1 MFCLKMQKSLY
12 EWNSTALVI
21 IINEL
26 KCLSPSFIKW
36 LQTAVCSY
44 SCIQIILTLWT
55 WIIYVSVIHHYYV
68 FRSERTTFFWFLTS
82 KHLSVFDECL
92 TILCNYY
99 KPWNTIWLSR
109 FPRGRLLAE
118 PYGIGGG
125 VIVVA
130 TCIFVWITNIHTYI
144 SVILLTWSWISF
156 SH

>member
-1 MFCLKMQKSLY
+1 MS
-12 EWNSTALVI
+12 WNASPPL
-21 IINEL
+21 
-26 KCLSPSFIKW
+26 LSSDYKP
-36 LQTAVCSY
+36 VCSY

-109 FPRGRLLAE
+109 FPRGRWSHCGSYMYICL
-118 PYGIGGG
+118 
-125 VIVVA
+125 
-130 TCIFVWITNIHTYI
+130 NHKHTYLYL
-144 SVILLTWSWISF
+144 SNSSDMELDQFLPLKGNSLVN
-156 SH
+156 

>member
-1 MFCLKMQKSLY
+1 MS
-12 EWNSTALVI
+12 WNASPPLWSSDYKLV
-21 IINEL
+21 
-26 KCLSPSFIKW
+26 F
-36 LQTAVCSY
+36 SY

-82 KHLSVFDECL
+82 KHLSVFDECR
-92 TILCNYY
+92 TIPCNYY

-118 PYGIGGG
+118 PYGVGGG

>member
-1 MFCLKMQKSLY
+1 MKFYCSCHNY
-12 EWNSTALVI
+12 
-21 IINEL
+21 
-26 KCLSPSFIKW
+26 KW
-36 LQTAVCSY
+36 AEMPLPLFYQVTTNRFVSY

-109 FPRGRLLAE
+109 FPRGRLLAK